1 MSFTITIITIII
13 NIFIINNIS
22 CQEMVPGVE
31 QMLDDQGWENMDKRT
46 IASGDKV
53 EDDVCVCLLIEDF
66 KILHQK
72 QTFLILLSFEV
83 RIKWLPIPVRVLIIM
98 SPQQKSLEW
107 SSDK

>member
-1 MSFTITIITIII
+1 MSITITIII
-13 NIFIINNIS
+13 NIS

-31 QMLDDQGWENMDKRT
+31 RMLDNQGWENMDKRT

-53 EDDVCVCLLIEDF
+53 EDDVCLLIEDF

-72 QTFLILLSFEV
+72 QTFLILLFFEV

-98 SPQQKSLEW
+98 LPQQKSLEW